1 MADNENMVNEAEVEM
16 ITLEFDND
24 EKVECEILGVFEYD
38 GQEYIALVP
47 DDGSEDVYLYGNA
60 EEWRTEDQRNV
71 RQLYVRRERTG
82 EDYGK
87 WRRDSAHHR
96 HPDRNKLHGYRS

>member
-47 DDGSEDVYLYGNA
+47 DDGSEDVYLYGYK
-60 EEWRTEDQRNV
+60 E
-71 RQLYVRRERTG
+71 TG
-82 EDYGK
+82 EDEFELLDIEDDDLFEK
-87 WRRDSAHHR
+87 VAETFNSIMDE
-96 HPDRNKLHGYRS
+96 DEDE